1 MHKGNL
7 YDGEQQQQQHWHTA
21 EEEKRLWIEESFSFL
36 YSKIPSILVA

>member
-1 MHKGNL
+1 MQKGNL
-7 YDGEQQQQQHWHTA
+7 YDGEQQHWHTA